1 LRVHCCMRDEV
12 YFTTLLRQNN
22 RRQNDLVS
30 LTLFS
35 ELYKTMVNKVTLVN

>member
-1 LRVHCCMRDEV
+1 MRDEV

-35 ELYKTMVNKVTLVN
+35 ELYKTMVNKVTLVNYGE